1 MTTKTVTIPAINC
14 GHCVLT
20 VENEVSEINGVQSVS
35 VDQDSK
41 QAIIEWDDP
50 ATWDEIRALLIDI
63 EYPAQ
68 EA

>member
-1 MTTKTVTIPAINC
+1 MTTKTVTIPAISC

-35 VDQDSK
+35 ADQDSK

>member
-1 MTTKTVTIPAINC
+1 MTTKTVTIPAISC

-20 VENEVSEINGVQSVS
+20 VENEVSEINGVQSVNA
-35 VDQDSK
+35 DQDSK